1 MLTEPQFKVL
11 MILFDDKGHAG
22 WELARDVGK
31 RDSYLNLYLGKLM
44 TRKFIIKGDVR
55 KSTKQKRRQGNY
67 GEDPFY
73 LNKDLDILRFII
85 TEMVITNRKYNLGFQ
100 FWDIKKSQYIKSM
113 KKIYKEDLDK
123 CLADLSN
130 ELYLAKASEIEPNI
144 KELIKIQLDKEPDD
158 SLE

>member
-22 WELARDVGK
+22 WELARDVEK
-31 RDSYLNLYLGKLM
+31 RDSYLNPFLM
-44 TRKFIIKGDVR
+44 DLVRRRFIIKGEAR

-73 LNKDLDILRFII
+73 LNKDLDILRSII
-85 TEMVITNRKYNLGFQ
+85 TEMVITNRKYNSGFQ

-113 KKIYKEDLDK
+113 KKIYKDDLDK

-130 ELYLAKASEIEPNI
+130 ELYLVKASEIEPNI